1 MGEAPDVYPLIK
13 AGRYLGVKPWELAK
27 VSAFWTHAALAI
39 EAAEQG
45 AAADAAGNKWPQP

>member
-27 VSAFWTHAALAI
+27 VSAFWTQAALAI

-45 AAADAAGNKWPQP
+45 AASDAMGNACPQP